1 MNPNE
6 GLICIPEPESKQIEK
21 EDEGVADK
29 SHRFTFILVLGLK
42 AKWVWR
48 LYQEWQSLDYRPC
61 WG

>member
-42 AKWVWR
+42 AKWV
-48 LYQEWQSLDYRPC
+48 
-61 WG
+61 